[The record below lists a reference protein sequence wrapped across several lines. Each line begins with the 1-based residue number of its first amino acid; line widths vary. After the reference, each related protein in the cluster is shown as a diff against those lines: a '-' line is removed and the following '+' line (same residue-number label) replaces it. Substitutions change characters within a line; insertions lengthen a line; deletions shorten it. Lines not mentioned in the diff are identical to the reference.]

1 MPLKSVAVEK
11 NSGLYISEYPGSF
24 SVSLPIYLLDYL
36 SAKLTDEFGKGFDK
50 SNLRKMRQFYCTFPI
65 RDTLCLELGWSHYR
79 LLMRIPDE
87 QARTFYMEECVK
99 SAWSVRQLEWQ
110 INTMY
115 YQRMNKSNRVSE
127 FSRHPVTLS
136 HNRRCHSLHLLF
148 NQSQR
153 FKPVFNLRQITA
165 FR

>member
-1 MPLKSVAVEK
+1 MTLKSVAVEK

-136 HNRRCHSLHLLF
+136 HNRRCHSLHLLY
-148 NQSQR
+148 R
-153 FKPVFNLRQITA
+153 
-165 FR
+165 

>member
-1 MPLKSVAVEK
+1 
-11 NSGLYISEYPGSF
+11 
-24 SVSLPIYLLDYL
+24 
-36 SAKLTDEFGKGFDK
+36 
-50 SNLRKMRQFYCTFPI
+50 MRQFYCTFPI

-115 YQRMNKSNRVSE
+115 YQRMNKSNSCLLYTSKKELAAFCGFKDLRNFTLKHINPLLESGQLE
-127 FSRHPVTLS
+127 MTIPDKPKSRNQKYITVHFRLYSHHLPIHPILDCKFQT
-136 HNRRCHSLHLLF
+136 LHLA
-148 NQSQR
+148 Q
-153 FKPVFNLRQITA
+153 
-165 FR
+165 

>member
-65 RDTLCLELGWSHYR
+65 RDTLCLELSWSHYR
-79 LLMRIPDE
+79 LLMRVSDE

-136 HNRRCHSLHLLF
+136 HNRRCHSLHLLY
-148 NQSQR
+148 R
-153 FKPVFNLRQITA
+153 
-165 FR
+165 

>member
-50 SNLRKMRQFYCTFPI
+50 SNIRKMRQFYCTFPI

-136 HNRRCHSLHLLF
+136 HNRRCHSLHLLY
-148 NQSQR
+148 R
-153 FKPVFNLRQITA
+153 
-165 FR
+165 

>member
-11 NSGLYISEYPGSF
+11 NSSLYISEYPGSF

-136 HNRRCHSLHLLF
+136 HNRRCHSLHLLY
-148 NQSQR
+148 R
-153 FKPVFNLRQITA
+153 
-165 FR
+165 

>member
-50 SNLRKMRQFYCTFPI
+50 SNIRKMRQFYCTFPI

-136 HNRRCHSLHLLF
+136 HNRRCHLLHLLC
-148 NQSQR
+148 R
-153 FKPVFNLRQITA
+153 
-165 FR
+165 

>member
-1 MPLKSVAVEK
+1 MTLKSVAVDK

-136 HNRRCHSLHLLF
+136 HNRRCHLLHLLY
-148 NQSQR
+148 R
-153 FKPVFNLRQITA
+153 
-165 FR
+165 

>member
-1 MPLKSVAVEK
+1 MTVRNTSPSIALQSVAGEK
-11 NSGLYISEYPGSF
+11 NLGLYVSEYPGSF

-50 SNLRKMRQFYCTFPI
+50 SNIRKMRQFYCTFPI

-136 HNRRCHSLHLLF
+136 HNRRCHSLHLLY
-148 NQSQR
+148 R
-153 FKPVFNLRQITA
+153 
-165 FR
+165 

>member
-1 MPLKSVAVEK
+1 MMQFTFFKMPLKSVAVEK

-136 HNRRCHSLHLLF
+136 HNRRCHSLHLLY
-148 NQSQR
+148 R
-153 FKPVFNLRQITA
+153 
-165 FR
+165 

>member
-1 MPLKSVAVEK
+1 MTLKSVAVEK

-65 RDTLCLELGWSHYR
+65 RDTLCLELSWSHYR
-79 LLMRIPDE
+79 LLMRVPDE

-136 HNRRCHSLHLLF
+136 HNRRCHSLHLLY
-148 NQSQR
+148 R
-153 FKPVFNLRQITA
+153 
-165 FR
+165 

>member
-115 YQRMNKSNRVSE
+115 YQRMNKNNRVSE

-136 HNRRCHSLHLLF
+136 HNRRCHSLHLLY
-148 NQSQR
+148 R
-153 FKPVFNLRQITA
+153 
-165 FR
+165 

>member
-1 MPLKSVAVEK
+1 MYA
-11 NSGLYISEYPGSF
+11 
-24 SVSLPIYLLDYL
+24 
-36 SAKLTDEFGKGFDK
+36 EFGKGFDK

-136 HNRRCHSLHLLF
+136 HNRRCHSLHLLY
-148 NQSQR
+148 R
-153 FKPVFNLRQITA
+153 
-165 FR
+165 

>member
-1 MPLKSVAVEK
+1 MTLKSVAVDK

-136 HNRRCHSLHLLF
+136 HNRRCHSLHLLY
-148 NQSQR
+148 R
-153 FKPVFNLRQITA
+153 
-165 FR
+165 

>member
-1 MPLKSVAVEK
+1 MVARKEVMGHDK
-11 NSGLYISEYPGSF
+11 IGTVCTAGRDATNLSGDCQRNCKTYFLW
-24 SVSLPIYLLDYL
+24 IY
-36 SAKLTDEFGKGFDK
+36 AEFGKGFDK

-79 LLMRIPDE
+79 LLMHIPDE

-136 HNRRCHSLHLLF
+136 HNRRCHSLHLLY
-148 NQSQR
+148 R
-153 FKPVFNLRQITA
+153 
-165 FR
+165 

>member
-65 RDTLCLELGWSHYR
+65 RDTLCLELSWSHYR
-79 LLMRIPDE
+79 LLMRVPDE

-136 HNRRCHSLHLLF
+136 HNRRCHSLHLLY
-148 NQSQR
+148 R
-153 FKPVFNLRQITA
+153 
-165 FR
+165 

>member
-50 SNLRKMRQFYCTFPI
+50 SNILKMRQFYCTFPI

-136 HNRRCHSLHLLF
+136 HNRRCHSLHLLY
-148 NQSQR
+148 R
-153 FKPVFNLRQITA
+153 
-165 FR
+165 

>member
-110 INTMY
+110 INTMD

-136 HNRRCHSLHLLF
+136 HNRRCHSLHLLY
-148 NQSQR
+148 R
-153 FKPVFNLRQITA
+153 
-165 FR
+165 